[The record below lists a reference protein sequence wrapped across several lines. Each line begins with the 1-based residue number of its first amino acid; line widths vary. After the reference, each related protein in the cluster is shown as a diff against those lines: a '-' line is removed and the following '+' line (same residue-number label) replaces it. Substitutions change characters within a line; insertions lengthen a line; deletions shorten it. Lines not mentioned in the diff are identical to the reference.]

1 MKDRCRKFT
10 PLARQS
16 FEEAL
21 QKLHADVSSVQRS
34 PMGLRSIL
42 YKFFHSGCTFFIHLF
57 FFIWK
62 KCSFL
67 KPWKNRAINYNEE
80 KFSTIFHNMVS
91 TNEVRL
97 ISWRGISTPRSY
109 VRLISKRSRKISWI
123 RTTSLLSQKG
133 AFYSIWV
140 DQMLRVDRVKKSFSV
155 KSYFPEFS
163 AIYLHER
170 FNW

>member
-1 MKDRCRKFT
+1 MYRLYNVHLWVWGPF
-10 PLARQS
+10 
-16 FEEAL
+16 
-21 QKLHADVSSVQRS
+21 
-34 PMGLRSIL
+34 SI
-42 YKFFHSGCTFFIHLF
+42 SFFILVVPVLYIYF

-109 VRLISKRSRKISWI
+109 VRLISKCSRKISWI

-155 KSYFPEFS
+155 NSYFPEFS
-163 AIYLHER
+163 VIYFHER